1 MQAFLQISSDLASKL
16 SEEIRQQLGIL
27 LKPDP
32 RSEDFG
38 PVFFVL
44 DHAVTIEI
52 HPVWNGEDAASHAT
66 SSAVIRVRSTQQHAR
81 HRSLPFRPDFGQWPI
96 QKIVSAARSFQDENR
111 RFASLATKTLS
122 ERERLRTI
130 GKQEIPQVPSGMYLL
145 RLANGRYR
153 ITITELTLPLEPT
166 RQLVRFVE
174 ENTGTR

>member
-1 MQAFLQISSDLASKL
+1 MQTFPQLSSDLASKL
-16 SEEIRQQLGIL
+16 SEEIRQQFGIL

-38 PVFFVL
+38 PVFFAL

-52 HPVWNGEDAASHAT
+52 HPVWNGEDTASHAT
-66 SSAVIRVRSTQQHAR
+66 NRAVIRVRSTQQHAR
-81 HRSLPFRPDFGQWPI
+81 HRSLAFRPDCGQWPI

-130 GKQEIPQVPSGMYLL
+130 GKQEIPRVPSGMYLL

-174 ENTGTR
+174 ENTR

>member
-81 HRSLPFRPDFGQWPI
+81 HRSLAFRPDFGQWPI